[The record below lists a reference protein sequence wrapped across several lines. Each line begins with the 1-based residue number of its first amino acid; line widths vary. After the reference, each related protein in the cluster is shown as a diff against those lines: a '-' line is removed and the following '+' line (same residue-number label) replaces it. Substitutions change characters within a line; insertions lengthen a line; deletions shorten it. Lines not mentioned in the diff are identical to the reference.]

1 MGLDEQLAELLARLG
16 VVLED
21 TPEHESRSER
31 DERDERGDRDGRDD
45 RGSAGAASTRARFS
59 YGRRAREAQAED
71 DGEAER
77 QASIE
82 APAELS
88 LFQTS
93 REHYGVFYRLD
104 LVGGS
109 PQLRVF
115 VPDEAGALKMGC
127 FLVRPA
133 AGSPL
138 DAWFLATREHRG
150 SASYDDVR
158 DTAQQHLLFAAGEL
172 MKRLF
177 WSGDAGEMR
186 FPAEIEVCRL
196 V

>member
-21 TPEHESRSER
+21 APEHESRSER
-31 DERDERGDRDGRDD
+31 DERDGRDD
-45 RGSAGAASTRARFS
+45 RGAAGAASTHARFS

-71 DGEAER
+71 DGAVER
-77 QASIE
+77 QANIE
-82 APAELS
+82 ALAELS

-115 VPDEAGALKMGC
+115 VPDEGGALKMGC

-186 FPAEIEVCRL
+186 FPAEVEVCRL
-196 V
+196 A